1 MLTLFHAPKSR
12 STRVVTLIE
21 EMGVR
26 DQVDVRLT
34 NIPRM
39 DGCGA
44 PDPANPHP
52 ERKVPAL
59 DHDGTLITESGAVM
73 LYLTALFPEA
83 GLAPLPG
90 DPQRGSYLTWMFWY
104 GSVMEPVLILEAA
117 GISHPYLTKAIRGV
131 PEVTARIRAALE
143 KGPWLLG
150 ERFSA
155 ADILIHSPYAWFN
168 NAPDDPLIQDW
179 VARCMAR
186 PARLKVMEED
196 EEALRQLAATQAA

>member
-1 MLTLFHAPKSR
+1 MLTLFHAQKSR
-12 STRVVTLIE
+12 STRIVTLLE

-26 DQVDVRLT
+26 DQVKLRLT
-34 NIPRM
+34 DIPRM
-39 DGCGA
+39 DGTGA

-52 ERKVPAL
+52 ERKVPVL

-73 LYLTALFPEA
+73 LYLTALFSEA

-90 DPQRGSYLTWMFWY
+90 DPRRGSYLSWLFWY
-104 GSVMEPVLILEAA
+104 GNVMEPVWILAAA
-117 GISHPYLTKAIRGV
+117 GVSHPYMTKALRGL

-150 ERFSA
+150 ETYSA
-155 ADILIHSPYAWFN
+155 ADILIHSPYAWFDTV
-168 NAPDDPLIQDW
+168 PDDPLIQDW
-179 VARCMAR
+179 VARCKAR

-196 EEALRQLAATQAA
+196 EILLAQMAAAPAA